1 MVRVEVVQGA
11 SEVGGT
17 CVRVADGDRV
27 LVFDQGLRFS
37 RFRRLYG
44 FRVRPRGPDELRE
57 LGVLP
62 GIEVLEGAEALYITH
77 FHLDHL
83 GLLGDLPDELVIRAP
98 SRDALGLVEKWYSE
112 APDWTA
118 FIPPRYSAVVEEA
131 EPRVTD
137 KRGVMALPVPHS
149 AYPST
154 AYLYFGSDATVL
166 YTGDLRLEAL
176 AQAGQLYRCTLFS
189 FFEENPDVRVDK
201 LVVEGTNFGR
211 PVWPLSWEDALPLLR
226 RLLAL
231 RGPLLIAL
239 HRLELDLFAALL
251 GELRAAGRRV
261 VVASKKLLDVV
272 ELWFGRLGLPAEGL
286 LRAPALAEEPS
297 SIELA
302 GPEDLRDPS
311 SFAVAAD
318 LYELVEFARDA
329 APEVELRGGLA
340 LLMLS
345 EHEAEEGLE
354 EAVAL
359 GWLRRL
365 GLQPYRLRVS
375 GHYYPHELARLIQ
388 LVKPREVV
396 PVHTENPSLVH
407 EIFRMLTSS

>member
-1 MVRVEVVQGA
+1 MKISVVQGA

-17 CVRVADGDRV
+17 CVRVEDGDRV

-44 FRVRPRGPDELRE
+44 FRVKPAGPMELRE

-62 GIEVLEGAEALYITH
+62 GYDAFEGAEVLYVTH

-83 GLLGDLPDELVIRAP
+83 GLLGDLPEDLMIRVP
-98 SRDALGLVEKWYSE
+98 SVEGLEQVGEWYRDS
-112 APDWTA
+112 PDWTA
-118 FIPPRYSAVVEEA
+118 YIPPRYSAEVEEA

-154 AYLYFGSDATVL
+154 AYLYFGSDEAVL
-166 YTGDLRLEAL
+166 YTGDFRFEPL
-176 AQAGQLYRCTLFS
+176 AHADRFYPYTLFTY
-189 FFEENPDVRVDK
+189 FEENPDVKVDK

-211 PVWPLSWEDALPLLR
+211 PVWPLSWSDALPLLK

-231 RGPLLIAL
+231 KCPLLVAL
-239 HRLELDLFAALL
+239 HRLELDLSAALL
-251 GELRAAGRRV
+251 DELKTAGRGV
-261 VVASKKLLDVV
+261 VVASKKLLDVI
-272 ELWFGRLGLPAEGL
+272 ELWFGRYGLSTEGL
-286 LRAPALAEEPS
+286 LRAPALAEKPS
-297 SIELA
+297 CIELA
-302 GPEDLRDPS
+302 GYEDLKDPS
-311 SFAVAAD
+311 GYAVIAD

-329 APEVELRGGLA
+329 TQEVELEGGLA

-345 EHEAEEGLE
+345 EHEGEEGAEES
-354 EAVAL
+354 VAL
-359 GWLRRL
+359 SWLRRL

-375 GHYYPHELARLIQ
+375 GHYYPHELAKLIQ
-388 LVKPREVV
+388 LTKPRELV
-396 PVHTENPSLVH
+396 PVHTEDPALML
-407 EIFRMLTSS
+407 EMFRRLSGL